1 MAPIVRVLLSVIL
14 LMAISA
20 VPLSEGKMTGKH
32 NQAAQGCTCHYN
44 GGGMSATHDF
54 PSIYTPGQTYTI
66 NIGLNGGT
74 QASVGGFS
82 LQVNKGV
89 LTNPGSLVQI
99 DMQATS
105 ATHTSSGSL
114 TWTLDWV
121 APTAGS
127 GTASMN
133 LAVLQGDGDNGNGG
147 DAWNQAS
154 SSITEDV
161 PANNPPTASNL
172 ALTPNGNVEVNQ
184 SITLSYSYADDD
196 DDLES
201 NTQIRWYVD
210 GSPRTAFNDQLT
222 ISSSATSVGET
233 WTAKVTP
240 YDGNDFGSVEDCPDS
255 ANIIDIDS
263 DGDGTLD
270 GIDAF
275 PSDPNEDT
283 DSDSD
288 GVGDNADAFPNDPNE
303 DTDSD
308 NDSVGD
314 NADAF
319 PNDPNEDTD
328 SDSDGVGDNA
338 DAFPNDPNEDTDSD
352 NDSVGDNA
360 DAFDADPTETIDSDG
375 DGTGDNADAF
385 DEDPTETTDSD
396 GDGTGDNADAFDA
409 DPTETT
415 DSDGDLVGDNADAF
429 PNDPNED
436 TDSDNDSVGDNAD
449 AFPNDP
455 NEDTDSDND
464 SVGDNADAFDADP
477 TETTDSDGD
486 GTGDNSDVFPANSNE
501 SMDSDL
507 DGVGDNADAFPEDG
521 NETLDTDGDGVGDN
535 AQLAATLAAKL
546 AAAEEDDSSNSMVII
561 GISVLLIALLGAG
574 LIFMRKNR
582 GEEIAGFVADSSQQL
597 MPGQFQPL
605 QPAHAEAQVAM
616 PQQVFAQPIA
626 AQPVVSA
633 EPAVVKQWTDE
644 KGNTWRSMDN
654 GVTLWWNGTDWQQ
667 A

>member
-147 DAWNQAS
+147 DGWNQAS

-210 GSPRTAFNDQLT
+210 GSPRTVFNDQLT

-319 PNDPNEDTD
+319 
-328 SDSDGVGDNA
+328 
-338 DAFPNDPNEDTDSD
+338 
-352 NDSVGDNA
+352 
-360 DAFDADPTETIDSDG
+360 DADPTETIDSDG

-415 DSDGDLVGDNADAF
+415 DSDGDL
-429 PNDPNED
+429 
-436 TDSDNDSVGDNAD
+436 VGDNAD

>member
-147 DAWNQAS
+147 DGWNQAS

-319 PNDPNEDTD
+319 
-328 SDSDGVGDNA
+328 
-338 DAFPNDPNEDTDSD
+338 
-352 NDSVGDNA
+352 
-360 DAFDADPTETIDSDG
+360 DADPTETI
-375 DGTGDNADAF
+375 
-385 DEDPTETTDSD
+385 DSD

-415 DSDGDLVGDNADAF
+415 DSDGDL
-429 PNDPNED
+429 
-436 TDSDNDSVGDNAD
+436 VGDNAD

>member
-1 MAPIVRVLLSVIL
+1 MTIILKKKPLDKQVMAPIVRVLLSVIL

-319 PNDPNEDTD
+319 
-328 SDSDGVGDNA
+328 
-338 DAFPNDPNEDTDSD
+338 
-352 NDSVGDNA
+352 
-360 DAFDADPTETIDSDG
+360 DADPTETIDSDG

-415 DSDGDLVGDNADAF
+415 DSDGDL
-429 PNDPNED
+429 
-436 TDSDNDSVGDNAD
+436 VGDNAD